1 MTGVPALVS
10 DWVIGITSA
19 GKDGIAIGRTR
30 PGGRGSARS
39 ATSELH
45 RGRLVALLDDGRDH
59 RVEQTPALVALQVR
73 PSSLRR
79 ARTCST
85 GAAKWCAPPGAR
97 HILASSG
104 DPAARSQLEEVLA
117 LDPRNAGTTYM
128 SAAHLLHAYRYP
140 EVLATSKPGFTAAD
154 LLDGD
159 AGTLYLTAS
168 SRHQKMLAPILVAL
182 VSSVIDAAIERSRAD
197 GAPLDPLLRV
207 LLDETANCAPLQTL
221 PAHLAAHG
229 IRIATV
235 WQSIAQLRDRYG
247 DAKDAILGASTCKV
261 FLGPITDDT
270 TRKEVVELLGRQAVE
285 VDDDHST
292 LGPLASA
299 QDLQQLQRWRAP
311 IVAGSL
317 PPTVVRYEPYWRIRE
332 FG

>member
-1 MTGVPALVS
+1 MLAWL
-10 DWVIGITSA
+10 
-19 GKDGIAIGRTR
+19 
-30 PGGRGSARS
+30 
-39 ATSELH
+39 EN
-45 RGRLVALLDDGRDH
+45 DDR
-59 RVEQTPALVALQVR
+59 
-73 PSSLRR
+73 
-79 ARTCST
+79 
-85 GAAKWCAPPGAR
+85 KAPVD
-97 HILASSG
+97 ILASSG
-104 DPAARSQLEEVLA
+104 DPAAASQLEGVLA
-117 LDPRNAGTTYM
+117 LDPRNTGTTYM

-140 EVLATSKPGFTAAD
+140 EVLATSKPGFTASD

-168 SRHQKMLAPILVAL
+168 SRHQKMLASIFVAL

-221 PAHLAAHG
+221 PAHLADVAAYG

-299 QDLQQLQRWRAP
+299 QDLQQLQRWRAL

-317 PPTVVRYEPYWRIRE
+317 PPTVVRYHPYWWIRDL
-332 FG
+332 G